1 MAVKLKAEELGNFDV
16 DELDVEWTDSDFE
29 DYDGEQPPT
38 GTTLRGG
45 IKKMWWT
52 FTANEDPMIKA
63 LWVAADNHG
72 SLAEYNGL
80 PVWENIVFTPK
91 AAFKYGPFLQV
102 LGLTLKQ
109 IKTQL
114 YVAAD
119 DDSMGAPIERIA
131 KVAPGTESTE
141 CGIIV
146 KRRKWNGEWQT
157 NIGKLIEQPDI
168 DDEDDTEDEEDEAP
182 RQTRGGRK
190 PASKPASKPAAKKRR
205 RPEPEP
211 AEDEDED
218 DIDEDDVDD
227 DDEDAEDED
236 EPEEK
241 PARRK
246 PAARTASKPAA
257 RKPAAK
263 ASSKPAARSR
273 RKADDDDE
281 DPF

>member
-1 MAVKLKAEELGNFDV
+1 MATKLKGDDLGKFDI
-16 DELDVEWTDSDFE
+16 DELDVEWSDSDYG
-29 DYDGEQPPT
+29 DYEGEQPPT
-38 GTTLRGG
+38 GTVLRGG

-52 FTANEDPMIKA
+52 FTSNEDPMIKA
-63 LWVAADNHG
+63 LWVADGNTG
-72 SLAEYNGL
+72 KLAEYNGL
-80 PVWENIVFTPK
+80 TVWDNIVFTPK
-91 AAFKYGPFLQV
+91 AAFRYGPFLQV

-109 IKTQL
+109 VKTML
-114 YVAAD
+114 YVADED
-119 DDSMGAPIERIA
+119 DNIGAPIERIA

-141 CGIIV
+141 CGV
-146 KRRKWNGEWQT
+146 VTKRRKYNGEWSV
-157 NIGKLIEQPDI
+157 NIAKYIEQPDADDDDDD
-168 DDEDDTEDEEDEAP
+168 DDEEEAP
-182 RQTRGGRK
+182 RQTRGSRK
-190 PASKPASKPAAKKRR
+190 AADKPASKPAAKRR
-205 RPEPEP
+205 SRPEPEP

-281 DPF
+281 EPF